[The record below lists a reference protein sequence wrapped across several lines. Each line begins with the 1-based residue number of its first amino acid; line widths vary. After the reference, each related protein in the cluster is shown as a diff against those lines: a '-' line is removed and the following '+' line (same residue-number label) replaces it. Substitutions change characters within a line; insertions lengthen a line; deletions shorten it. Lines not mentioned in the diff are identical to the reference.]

1 MSRAYTDAQMLL
13 ATQIAYLNC
22 GEYEGYTIR
31 EILNILENKY
41 SGHGE
46 LDKFGNKE
54 LDVLKTIRDMIAEN
68 GLESALDWTIRDV
81 GDRNGESGM
90 YACLIDT
97 NDGNA
102 IVGFRGSESYNS
114 EQFTKDW
121 VIADFTLL
129 HKNGTTKQEN
139 DAQAYMEYVAEKYGA
154 DYERIGT
161 TGHSLGGHLAEHVTI
176 NAPASI
182 QDKIECT
189 NFDGPGFSDEYQR
202 NHAEQ
207 IKENGGKIIHYQ
219 WSLVGGLLNPTP
231 GSKFQTIKA
240 SDPEGMGDPFL
251 RHHTNN
257 VVLDENG
264 NIIPADIEPVSLF
277 TSVGSKIIENWN
289 WTPFIPF
296 DTWVSVPIMTVFVMV
311 SATLTY
317 VVAKEVVDFFQQKF
331 DDFRRSL
338 RDTFGHSVRGEFE
351 VNTGALRSNPGNY
364 GQAGKELHRIAE
376 EVSRIEKSLQYD
388 SLSGGLT
395 KAALWRISGCIDK
408 DGKHAEKLE
417 DALYK
422 VHELYFNT
430 ERLTV
435 DRFDGL

>member
-154 DYERIGT
+154 DRVHMVST
-161 TGHSLGGHLAEHVTI
+161 
-176 NAPASI
+176 
-182 QDKIECT
+182 DK
-189 NFDGPGFSDEYQR
+189 
-202 NHAEQ
+202 A
-207 IKENGGKIIHYQ
+207 
-219 WSLVGGLLNPTP
+219 VNPTMP
-231 GSKFQTIKA
+231 SQPRTRIPHSSF
-240 SDPEGMGDPFL
+240 
-251 RHHTNN
+251 
-257 VVLDENG
+257 
-264 NIIPADIEPVSLF
+264 NI
-277 TSVGSKIIENWN
+277 
-289 WTPFIPF
+289 
-296 DTWVSVPIMTVFVMV
+296 
-311 SATLTY
+311 
-317 VVAKEVVDFFQQKF
+317 
-331 DDFRRSL
+331 
-338 RDTFGHSVRGEFE
+338 
-351 VNTGALRSNPGNY
+351 
-364 GQAGKELHRIAE
+364 
-376 EVSRIEKSLQYD
+376 
-388 SLSGGLT
+388 
-395 KAALWRISGCIDK
+395 
-408 DGKHAEKLE
+408 
-417 DALYK
+417 
-422 VHELYFNT
+422 
-430 ERLTV
+430 
-435 DRFDGL
+435 